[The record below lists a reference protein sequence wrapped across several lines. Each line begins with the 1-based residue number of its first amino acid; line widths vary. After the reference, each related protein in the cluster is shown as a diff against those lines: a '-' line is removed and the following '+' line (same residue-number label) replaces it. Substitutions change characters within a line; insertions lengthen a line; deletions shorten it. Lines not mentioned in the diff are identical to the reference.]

1 MQENFKRIIRMEI
14 SNIMTVQIEMK
25 QYIGQ

>member
-14 SNIMTVQIEMK
+14 SNIMIVQIEMK